1 MYHEVF
7 RAGCGYRLP
16 GGTSSYK
23 IKRKLQ
29 DMPRLLDLLTDDRT
43 GQGRA
48 GYQAVISRCAG
59 ILSGEFAEYKA

>member
-1 MYHEVF
+1 MKYSAPVVVTAF
-7 RAGCGYRLP
+7 RVGRPA
-16 GGTSSYK
+16 TK
-23 IKRKLQ
+23 FKRKLQ
-29 DMPRLLDLLTDDRT
+29 DMPRLLVLLTDDRT